1 MYFSNML
8 HNSQPKAGSACFA
21 GPAFVYSIEALE
33 DPFPLTPRYA
43 DPAVLY
49 GEKGTAVLQP
59 GPHNNKTV
67 FTVVLDSILD
77 QVLKEF
83 LHKIT
88 VC

>member
-1 MYFSNML
+1 MYFSNMI
-8 HNSQPKAGSACFA
+8 HDSQPKAGSACFA
-21 GPAFVYSIEALE
+21 GSAFVYEIEALE

-43 DPAVLY
+43 DPAVQH

-77 QVLKEF
+77 QVLREF

-88 VC
+88 V

>member
-8 HNSQPKAGSACFA
+8 HNCKPKAGSACFA
-21 GPAFVYSIEALE
+21 GSAFVCSIEALE
-33 DPFPLTPRYA
+33 DPFPLTPRYS
-43 DPAVLY
+43 DPAVLH
-49 GEKGTAVLQP
+49 GEEGTAVLQS

-88 VC
+88 V

>member
-1 MYFSNML
+1 MGVEV
-8 HNSQPKAGSACFA
+8 H
-21 GPAFVYSIEALE
+21 SIEALE

-43 DPAVLY
+43 DPAVLH

-77 QVLKEF
+77 QVLREF

-88 VC
+88 V

>member
-1 MYFSNML
+1 MGVEV
-8 HNSQPKAGSACFA
+8 H
-21 GPAFVYSIEALE
+21 SIEALE
-33 DPFPLTPRYA
+33 DPFLLTPRYA
-43 DPAVLY
+43 DPAVLH

-77 QVLKEF
+77 QVLKELF
-83 LHKIT
+83 HKIA

>member
-1 MYFSNML
+1 ML
-8 HNSQPKAGSACFA
+8 HNCKPKAGSACFA

-33 DPFPLTPRYA
+33 DPFPLTPRYS
-43 DPAVLY
+43 DPAVLH
-49 GEKGTAVLQP
+49 GEEGTAVLQS

-77 QVLKEF
+77 QVLKELF
-83 LHKIT
+83 HKIA

>member
-8 HNSQPKAGSACFA
+8 HNCKPKAGSACFA
-21 GPAFVYSIEALE
+21 GSAFVCSIEALE

-43 DPAVLY
+43 DPAVQH

-88 VC
+88 V

>member
-8 HNSQPKAGSACFA
+8 HNCKPKAGSACFA
-21 GPAFVYSIEALE
+21 GSAFVYSIEALE

-43 DPAVLY
+43 DPAVLH
-49 GEKGTAVLQP
+49 GEKGTTVLQP

-88 VC
+88 V

>member
-8 HNSQPKAGSACFA
+8 HNCKPKAGSACFA
-21 GPAFVYSIEALE
+21 GSAFVCSIEALE

-43 DPAVLY
+43 DPAVQH
-49 GEKGTAVLQP
+49 GEIVIAVLQP
-59 GPHNNKTV
+59 GPHNIITV

-88 VC
+88 V